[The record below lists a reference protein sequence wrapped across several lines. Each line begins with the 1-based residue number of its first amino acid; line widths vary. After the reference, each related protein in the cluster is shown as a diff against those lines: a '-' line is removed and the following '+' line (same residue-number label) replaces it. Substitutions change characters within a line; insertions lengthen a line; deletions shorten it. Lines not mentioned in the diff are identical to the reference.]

1 MEDSKM
7 TGLIKC
13 LNDPRQIKW
22 EILAQAQ
29 QLDYDIEV
37 VGDMM
42 TSILIELHENYGE
55 AWLKYDPES
64 KRERNESIRFPR
76 VLLESRRFEID
87 PKPAA

>member
-7 TGLIKC
+7 TGLIGC
-13 LNDPRQIKW
+13 LNDLRQIKW
-22 EILAQAQ
+22 RILAQAQ
-29 QLDYDIEV
+29 KFDNDIEV
-37 VGDMM
+37 LNDII

>member
-7 TGLIKC
+7 TGLIEC
-13 LNDPRQIKW
+13 LNDLRQIKW
-22 EILAQAQ
+22 RILAQAQ
-29 QLDYDIEV
+29 KLDNDIEV
-37 VGDMM
+37 LNDII

-64 KRERNESIRFPR
+64 KRERNESMRFPR

>member
-7 TGLIKC
+7 TGLIEC
-13 LNDPRQIKW
+13 LNDLRQIKW
-22 EILAQAQ
+22 RILAQAQ
-29 QLDYDIEV
+29 KLDNDIEV
-37 VGDMM
+37 LNDII